1 MNRAKPSFAA
11 RVRTEVARCYVGPAT
26 LAQDTEEAT
35 RISSLKPHVV
45 VLGAAIIAATAIGF
59 ATKQLLDSGHVPWTL
74 LTLGIAHA
82 VVALAGFVMW
92 KCVRSGARHYV
103 VSNFIKSERIS
114 LDDVCMVVQD
124 RGLIWNRVHI
134 HFRRPTRFG
143 WSVSYVAV
151 PPTRSFAS
159 LLVPWQRRRPASAQL
174 ADES

>member
-1 MNRAKPSFAA
+1 MTHRKPSLAA
-11 RVRTEVARCYVGPAT
+11 RIRAEAARSYLGPAN
-26 LAQDTEEAT
+26 LAEGAEANT
-35 RISSLKPHVV
+35 RISSLMPHVV
-45 VLGAAIIAATAIGF
+45 VLCATIIAATAIGF
-59 ATKQLLDSGHVPWTL
+59 AAKQLFAFGHVPWTL

-92 KCVRSGARHYV
+92 KCVWSSARHYV

-114 LDDVCMVVQD
+114 FDDVCMVVQG

-159 LLVPWQRRRPASAQL
+159 LLAVWQRRRPASAQL
-174 ADES
+174 VDES

>member
-11 RVRTEVARCYVGPAT
+11 RVRTEVAQSYVGPAN
-26 LAQDTEEAT
+26 LAQDAEEAR

-45 VLGAAIIAATAIGF
+45 VLLAAIIAATAIGF
-59 ATKQLLDSGHVPWTL
+59 AAKQLLASGHVPWTL

-103 VSNFIKSERIS
+103 VSDFIKSERIS
-114 LDDVCMVVQD
+114 FDDVCMVVQD

-143 WSVSYVAV
+143 RSVSYVAV
-151 PPTRSFAS
+151 PPAGGFAS
-159 LLVPWQRRRPASAQL
+159 LLAPWRRGRPAGAQL
-174 ADES
+174 ADER

>member
-1 MNRAKPSFAA
+1 MNRAKPPLAT
-11 RVRTEVARCYVGPAT
+11 RVGAEVARSYVGPAD
-26 LAQDTEEAT
+26 LAQDAEAT
-35 RISSLKPHVV
+35 MRISSLKPHVA
-45 VLGAAIIAATAIGF
+45 VLCAAIIAATAIGF
-59 ATKQLLDSGHVPWTL
+59 TAKQSLASGHVPWTL

-82 VVALAGFVMW
+82 VVALAGLVMW

-114 LDDVCMVVQD
+114 FDDVCMVVQD

-143 WSVSYVAV
+143 WSISYVAV
-151 PPTRSFAS
+151 PPTRSLAA
-159 LLVPWQRRRPASAQL
+159 LLAAWQRRRPASAQL